1 MPLSFLASD
10 RLRKLWG
17 SQFWLQPAFQPAL
30 AWQEVPKCIE
40 KAA

>member
-1 MPLSFLASD
+1 MPLSFLATD

-17 SQFWLQPAFQPAL
+17 SQFWLQPAFQPVL

>member
-1 MPLSFLASD
+1 MSFSFLATE

-17 SQFWLQPAFQPAL
+17 SQFWLQLAFQPAL
-30 AWQEVPKCIE
+30 ARQEVPERIE